1 MIAWLTERGRQA
13 IVAIG
18 WPEWGYDCGWSAG
31 RLYLTAQSPTLFF
44 VQHRTGKEETG
55 PWGPL
60 PLADT
65 ITDILPDMA
74 AVALLRDRAREY
86 LTAAG
91 ITFSLP
97 GTDYAIDRRG
107 GAMLAQDGAWVFDP
121 QFSGRWPDYDNALIA
136 AVLATNMNN
145 ITPGRPVL
153 TSSDPSRRGAES
165 AAGRG
170 RPGDDQEEEN

>member
-1 MIAWLTERGRQA
+1 
-13 IVAIG
+13 
-18 WPEWGYDCGWSAG
+18 
-31 RLYLTAQSPTLFF
+31 TLFF

-74 AVALLRDRAREY
+74 AVALLRDRSQQTLAARGVW
-86 LTAAG
+86 L
-91 ITFSLP
+91 SLE
-97 GTDYAIDRRG
+97 GLHYAIQRRG
-107 GAMLAQDGAWVFDP
+107 GAMLEQDGQWAFQPKD
-121 QFSGRWPDYDNALIA
+121 SGRWPDYDNALIA

-153 TSSDPSRRGAES
+153 TGSDASSQGQR

-170 RPGDDQEEEN
+170 RPGVDQDRKEEN